1 MAKGL
6 HFEWDPRNSLSNRA
20 KHGITFEEASQ
31 VFGDKLAITISDP
44 DHGSD
49 DEIREMTI
57 GSTGKMRI
65 VVVSHISNDGIIRII
80 SARKASSPEIR
91 HYNEG

>member
-1 MAKGL
+1 VTKGL
-6 HFEWDPRNSLSNRA
+6 HFSWDQRKSLTNKA
-20 KHGITFEEASQ
+20 KHGITFEEESQ

-65 VVVSHISNDGIIRII
+65 VVVSHVSHVGIIRII
-80 SARKASSPEIR
+80 SARKASSSEVR
-91 HYNEG
+91 QYNEG